1 MGIQRPTIICGESR
15 RTSTKRFGWCD
26 EDEGTVDS
34 IRPPLKSPERL
45 IEQMRSIKD
54 SYGINTFDLIH
65 DMFTVD
71 RKRVADFCEAL
82 LRSNDEFNWNCSA
95 RTDCVDDDLIALMAK
110 AGCRGIFFGI
120 ETGSA
125 RLQKTIN
132 KGLDLAE
139 AELMIKSTNKRRIT
153 TAVSLIYGFPEET
166 MEDVRDTVGFLID
179 SLRYDYASP
188 QLHILAPLAETPL
201 HSEYR
206 EKLFFDDI
214 FSDMSHQGWRQD
226 PTDRTMINDH
236 PEIFPNFYAL
246 PTPNLDRQYLKEL
259 RDFILK
265 GMGWFRWLLVALHH
279 DSGDIWSKSSTS
291 GGAGEQRSR

>member
-179 SLRYDYASP
+179 SLRY
-188 QLHILAPLAETPL
+188 
-201 HSEYR
+201 
-206 EKLFFDDI
+206 
-214 FSDMSHQGWRQD
+214 
-226 PTDRTMINDH
+226 
-236 PEIFPNFYAL
+236 
-246 PTPNLDRQYLKEL
+246 LK
-259 RDFILK
+259 
-265 GMGWFRWLLVALHH
+265 
-279 DSGDIWSKSSTS
+279 
-291 GGAGEQRSR
+291 

>member
-1 MGIQRPTIICGESR
+1 
-15 RTSTKRFGWCD
+15 
-26 EDEGTVDS
+26 
-34 IRPPLKSPERL
+34 
-45 IEQMRSIKD
+45 
-54 SYGINTFDLIH
+54 
-65 DMFTVD
+65 
-71 RKRVADFCEAL
+71 
-82 LRSNDEFNWNCSA
+82 
-95 RTDCVDDDLIALMAK
+95 
-110 AGCRGIFFGI
+110 
-120 ETGSA
+120 
-125 RLQKTIN
+125 
-132 KGLDLAE
+132 
-139 AELMIKSTNKRRIT
+139 
-153 TAVSLIYGFPEET
+153 

-226 PTDRTMINDH
+226 PIDRAMINDH